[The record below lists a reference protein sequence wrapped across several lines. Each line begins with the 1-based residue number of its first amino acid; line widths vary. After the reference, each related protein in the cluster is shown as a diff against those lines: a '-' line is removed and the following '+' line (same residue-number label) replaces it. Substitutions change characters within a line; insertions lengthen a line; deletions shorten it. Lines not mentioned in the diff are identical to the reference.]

1 MSREFASLERIEND
15 HKITR
20 DTDESFL
27 HRLQSGLLMA
37 LKEQGRLS
45 QAQYQYAQEQ
55 LDRQY
60 RERARKLLEKGE
72 ST

>member
-1 MSREFASLERIEND
+1 MSKEFASLERIDND

-20 DTDESFL
+20 DTEDRFL
-27 HRLQSGLLMA
+27 HRLQSGLLLA

-55 LDRQY
+55 LDRLR
-60 RERARKLLEKGE
+60 RERTRKQLEEGQ
-72 ST
+72 SS

>member
-1 MSREFASLERIEND
+1 MSREFASLEQIEND

-20 DTDESFL
+20 DTEDRFL
-27 HRLQSGLLMA
+27 HRLQSGLLLA

-55 LDRQY
+55 LDRQR
-60 RERARKLLEKGE
+60 RERTRKQLEKGE
-72 ST
+72 SA